1 MDAPSRFHEP
11 REALA
16 SIRDGATVA
25 VSGFNMAATP
35 EHLILELYELYR
47 NEGHPRDLFLMGS
60 TLPALPGRALDAVGE
75 KLWAEEAQ
83 TFLRGVMMPYLGFA
97 PWMQR
102 LVEGDRLEAYSWPIG
117 VAEHWFRAMASGR
130 PGAITKVGIDTTLD
144 PRNEGGSLNAKGAG
158 RMTCRVDL
166 IEIQGEEHLLYR
178 APKPDCAL
186 VRASTSDEDGNL
198 SMEDEGIT
206 GTVFNI
212 AQATKARP
220 NPGVVIAQ
228 VRWLARS
235 GTIHPRRVEV
245 PSPLVDFVVLAP
257 REHHWQTGASEYDPR
272 LSYRVMPP
280 VESGSLK
287 DLLAAPRRQYEK
299 VVARRVLLEMI
310 GLLRETGGRPVLVNV
325 GVGVPALV
333 SEVAEEE
340 GISEFVVTLL
350 ESGAWGGLALPGQN
364 FGLAISPFA
373 LSSIPDTFSNFEGG
387 VIDAASLGFLQIDS
401 KGNVN
406 PSMLPGRVYGP
417 GGFPE
422 IAGGA
427 PSVCFAGSFT
437 AGHSDIRVEGGGLR
451 MVEDGKTVKFVED
464 VYRSL
469 FSGREAMKRGQEV
482 TYVTERAVF
491 GLAEGGI
498 VLREVAPGVDVERD
512 VFGRMEFRPGVA
524 PELKEMDGALF
535 RKERVGMRG
544 MIPWTRRGAG
554 AAGTRPV

>member
-1 MDAPSRFHEP
+1 MGAPSKFREP
-11 REALA
+11 GEALA
-16 SIRDGATVA
+16 SIQDGSTVA

-35 EHLILELYELYR
+35 EHLILELYERYR
-47 NEGHPRDLFLMGS
+47 REGHPRDLFMMGS
-60 TLPALPGRALDAVGE
+60 TLPALPGRALDAVAE
-75 KLWAEEAQ
+75 KLWVEEGQ
-83 TFLRGVMMPYLGFA
+83 RFLRGIMMPYLGFA
-97 PWMQR
+97 PWLQR

-117 VAEHWFRAMASGR
+117 VTECWFRAMASGM

-144 PRNEGGSLNAKGAG
+144 PRKEGGSLNAKGAG
-158 RMTCRVDL
+158 KMTCGVDL
-166 IEIQGEEHLLYR
+166 VEIRGEEHLLYR

-198 SMEDEGIT
+198 STEDEGIS
-206 GTVFNI
+206 GTVANM

-220 NPGVVIAQ
+220 NPGVVLAQ

-257 REHHWQTGASEYDPR
+257 GEHHWQTGASEYDPR
-272 LSYRVMPP
+272 LSYRVLPP
-280 VESGSLK
+280 LGSGSLN
-287 DLLAAPRRQYEK
+287 DLLAAPRREHEK
-299 VVARRVLLEMI
+299 VMARRVLLEVI

-333 SEVAEEE
+333 STVAEEE
-340 GISEFVVTLL
+340 GVSEFVVTLL

-373 LSSIPDTFSNFEGG
+373 LSSITDTFSNFEGG

-401 KGNVN
+401 RGNVN
-406 PSMLPGRVYGP
+406 PSVLPGRIYGP

-422 IAGGA
+422 IAGGG

-437 AGHSDIRVEGGGLR
+437 AGRSDIRVEEDGLR
-451 MVEDGKTVKFVED
+451 IVEDGRTVKFVDE

-469 FSGREAMKRGQEV
+469 FSGREAMKRGQKI

-491 GLAEGGI
+491 GLAEGGL
-498 VLREVAPGVDVERD
+498 VLQEVAPGVDVERD
-512 VFGRMEFRPGVA
+512 VFGRMEFRPRVA
-524 PELKEMDGALF
+524 PGLKEMDGALF
-535 RKERVGMRG
+535 RKGKVGMRG
-544 MIPWTRRGAG
+544 MIPWT
-554 AAGTRPV
+554 P